1 MVVPSCS
8 VCVVSELAVAEN
20 GAPLTTFPG
29 FNPSNPINSIR
40 SANGPPG
47 PRPGGGG
54 GCCARNVPAVSSRAP
69 PTSEQAQILRFIVS
83 SPLLSCGS
91 KLVPQEFTR
100 ALLRL
105 RQPHC
110 FGQSVLANQQI
121 HLNPVAHPLFIH
133 RQTQCAECAALHS
146 HPYDGGIVRVLW
158 QAVGQQRKVAGFVV
172 GDQRRLLGRVRLQ
185 RGRSQHICLQSNSSR
200 NVGLL
205 SLREFPIPPA
215 HAGEQPG
222 GGCEHPSRKDRRG
235 ARPRRAV
242 PHAKFLS

>member
-47 PRPGGGG
+47 PPPGGGS

-83 SPLLSCGS
+83 SPLLSRVS
-91 KLVPQEFTR
+91 KLGPQEIKR

-110 FGQSVLANQQI
+110 FGQTVLANHQI
-121 HLNPVAHPLFIH
+121 HLNPVAHAFFVH
-133 RQTQCAECAALHS
+133 RQTQCAECAALHTYP
-146 HPYDGGIVRVLW
+146 HDGGIVHVLR
-158 QAVGQQRKVAGFVV
+158 QAAGQQGKVARFAVGDER
-172 GDQRRLLGRVRLQ
+172 
-185 RGRSQHICLQSNSSR
+185 
-200 NVGLL
+200 
-205 SLREFPIPPA
+205 
-215 HAGEQPG
+215 
-222 GGCEHPSRKDRRG
+222 
-235 ARPRRAV
+235 
-242 PHAKFLS
+242 

>member
-47 PRPGGGG
+47 PPPGGGS

-105 RQPHC
+105 RQPHR
-110 FGQSVLANQQI
+110 FGQPVLANQQI
-121 HLNPVAHPLFIH
+121 HLNPVAHALFIH
-133 RQTQCAECAALHS
+133 RQTQCVECAALHA
-146 HPYDGGIVRVLW
+146 HPHDGRIVYVLQ
-158 QAVGQQRKVAGFVV
+158 QAAGQQRKVSQLVV

-185 RGRSQHICLQSNSSR
+185 RSRSQHICLHSNSSR
-200 NVGLL
+200 NIGAR
-205 SLREFPIPPA
+205 SLRELPIPPT
-215 HAGEQPG
+215 HTRKQHCG
-222 GGCEHPSRKDRRG
+222 GRERPSREDRCG
-235 ARPRRAV
+235 ARLRRA
-242 PHAKFLS
+242 L